1 MRERSLVMRDEAP
14 VSMTQPPYLRVK
26 LFIAAIRVEL
36 SQAGDVEDDDM
47 DRYTGA
53 DVMM

>member
-1 MRERSLVMRDEAP
+1 MRERSLVIRDEAP
-14 VSMTQPPYLRVK
+14 VSMTQYLRAK